1 MGQRSDSRTV
11 GLSLALF
18 VVATN
23 SFAQAPNRATRYLF
37 PTDVT
42 DARALWVNPAGLGAF
57 PEASINLDVTVGDP
71 GSSGKLR
78 QLTFAFNSRGLSAG
92 YQRDIYS
99 DGQHG
104 HTYKL
109 GLATGQGGFEAGLND
124 PFAGGHVIERHAS
137 PGAGIQALQ
146 IEIDRRCYLDETM
159 HAPGPGFDQAASLI
173 ETVAVGLG
181 EALLRQPFATAAE

>member
-57 PEASINLDVTVGDP
+57 PEASINLDVTERARP
-71 GSSGKLR
+71 
-78 QLTFAFNSRGLSAG
+78 A
-92 YQRDIYS
+92 RD
-99 DGQHG
+99 D
-104 HTYKL
+104 
-109 GLATGQGGFEAGLND
+109 D
-124 PFAGGHVIERHAS
+124 D
-137 PGAGIQALQ
+137 LQ
-146 IEIDRRCYLDETM
+146 IPAFLRR
-159 HAPGPGFDQAASLI
+159 QAN
-173 ETVAVGLG
+173 
-181 EALLRQPFATAAE
+181 